1 MELTL
6 NRPLVILDIEATGD
20 QINKDRIVEIGM
32 IKLLPS
38 GEEITFEKKINPE
51 IPIPLH
57 ISEIHGIYDIDIKN
71 SPTFKEIANEILAFI
86 KDCDLGG
93 YNSNKFDIPM
103 LEEEFLRAGFESKLE
118 EKKLIDVQNIF
129 HKLEKRTLEAAV
141 KFYCNKE
148 LVNAHTALA
157 DAVAT
162 LEVLKAQTVKYD
174 ELSSDVSFLSEFSK
188 INPSSV
194 DYAGRI
200 VLNKEN
206 VPVINFG
213 KHKGKTVMA
222 VFEKEPGYYAWIMR
236 GDFSQNTKRCFT
248 KIWEENKKEK

>member
-6 NRPLVILDIEATGD
+6 NRPLVILDVEATGD
-20 QINKDRIVEIGM
+20 QINKDRIVEICM

-51 IPIPLH
+51 IPIPIH

-71 SPTFKEIANEILAFI
+71 SPTFKEVANEILSFI

-93 YNSNKFDIPM
+93 FNSNKFDIPL
-103 LEEEFLRAGFESKLE
+103 LEEEFLRAGIDSNLE

-141 KFYCNKE
+141 KFYCDKE

-188 INPSSV
+188 INQSSV

-206 VPVINFG
+206 VPIINFG
-213 KHKGKTVMA
+213 KHKGKSVIA

-248 KIWEENKKEK
+248 KIWEENKK

>member
-1 MELTL
+1 
-6 NRPLVILDIEATGD
+6 
-20 QINKDRIVEIGM
+20 
-32 IKLLPS
+32 
-38 GEEITFEKKINPE
+38 
-51 IPIPLH
+51 
-57 ISEIHGIYDIDIKN
+57 
-71 SPTFKEIANEILAFI
+71 
-86 KDCDLGG
+86 
-93 YNSNKFDIPM
+93 M
-103 LEEEFLRAGFESKLE
+103 LEEEFLRAGIESNLE

-200 VLNKEN
+200 VLNKDD

-213 KHKGKTVMA
+213 KHKGKSVMA

-236 GDFSQNTKRCFT
+236 EIFHRIQKDVSLKFGKKIKKKMKIICIGKNYANHAKEMGSKVPTEPLFFLKPDSAILPKNIPFSSQILVVKYIM
-248 KIWEENKKEK
+248 K

>member
-1 MELTL
+1 
-6 NRPLVILDIEATGD
+6 
-20 QINKDRIVEIGM
+20 
-32 IKLLPS
+32 
-38 GEEITFEKKINPE
+38 
-51 IPIPLH
+51 
-57 ISEIHGIYDIDIKN
+57 
-71 SPTFKEIANEILAFI
+71 
-86 KDCDLGG
+86 
-93 YNSNKFDIPM
+93 M
-103 LEEEFLRAGFESKLE
+103 LEEEFLRAGIDSNLE

-141 KFYCNKE
+141 KFYCDKE

-162 LEVLKAQTVKYD
+162 LEVLKAQTLKYD

-188 INPSSV
+188 INQSSV

-200 VLNKEN
+200 VLNKGN
-206 VPVINFG
+206 VPIINFG
-213 KHKGKTVMA
+213 KHKGKSVVS

-248 KIWEENKKEK
+248 KIWEENKK